1 MPTIAEQLTQLTQ
14 DRDDLVDNLTTK
26 GITGLTGDETFT
38 ELVPEVLNIPSGGG
52 TVEVKEK
59 DVNFYDYDG
68 TRLYSYTASEFANLT
83 EMPANPS
90 HDGLTAQGWNWSLS
104 DAKTYVADYGELD
117 VGQLYV
123 TDDNS
128 TRLYI
133 EIPMDNFGIQTNIT
147 SSSTITIDW
156 GDGTPTETKTDGYK
170 RHTYT
175 NKGKYII
182 KMTCS
187 GTLSFVANGNYGSYI
202 ITKQDPVSVDY
213 NKPFLNTL
221 KKIEFGNNVNLRDYS
236 FSNLKCLET
245 IVGVPI
251 NTTIPDSCLLETS
264 NLKCFVVKNG
274 VTSLGTSLT
283 QSSRIKLILPNTI
296 TAINSSTLN
305 QYSHKISLPSSLTSI
320 GSYGISNISSIP
332 YLKIPASV
340 NTISMYAFN
349 ASYGPAYFD
358 FSHHT
363 SIPSLGDSGFGGIK
377 AFQKIIVPD
386 DLYENWIAATNWSTY
401 ASNIVKKSESG
412 L

>member
-1 MPTIAEQLTQLTQ
+1 MSIQSEINRINSNIANAYDELETKGATMPQTENSNNLATTIAS
-14 DRDDLVDNLTTK
+14 
-26 GITGLTGDETFT
+26 
-38 ELVPEVLNIPSGGG
+38 IPSGGG
-52 TVEVKEK
+52 TVEPEEK

-68 TRLYSYTASEFANLT
+68 TRVYSYTASEFANLT
-83 EMPANPS
+83 EMPENPS

-104 DAKTYVADYGELD
+104 DAKTYVAEYGELEI
-117 VGQLYV
+117 GQLYV

-133 EIPMDNFGIQTNIT
+133 EIPTNNFGIQTNIY

-156 GDGTPTETKTDGYK
+156 GDGSPTETKTTGYK
-170 RHTYT
+170 RHTYS
-175 NKGKYII
+175 NKGKYVI

-187 GTLSFVANGNYGSYI
+187 GNLTFDANTNYGSYI

-213 NKPFLNTL
+213 NRPFLNTL
-221 KKIEFGNNVNLRDYS
+221 KKIEFGNNVSLRNYS

-245 IVGVPI
+245 IVGMPI
-251 NTTIPDSCLLETS
+251 NTTIPDNCFVETT
-264 NLKCFVVKNG
+264 NLKCFIVKNG
-274 VTSLGTSLT
+274 VTSLGSTLI
-283 QSSRIKLILPNTI
+283 QSSNVKLILSNTI
-296 TAINSSTLN
+296 TTVNSSTLN

-320 GSYGISNISSIP
+320 GMYGMSNANSIP

-349 ASYGPAYFD
+349 GSYGPAYFD

-377 AFQKIIVPD
+377 SFQKIVVPD
-386 DLYENWIAATNWSTY
+386 SLYENWIVETNWSTY
-401 ASNIVKKSESG
+401 ANNIVKKSEAG
-412 L
+412 I

>member
-52 TVEVKEK
+52 TVEVEEK

-68 TRLYSYTASEFANLT
+68 TLVYSYTASEFANLT
-83 EMPANPS
+83 EMPENPS

-104 DAKTYVADYGELD
+104 DAKTYVAEYGELEI
-117 VGQLYV
+117 GQLYV

-133 EIPMDNFGIQTNIT
+133 EIPVDNFGIQTNIS

-156 GDGTPTETKTDGYK
+156 GDGSATETKTTGYK
-170 RHTYT
+170 RHTYA

-187 GTLSFVANGNYGSYI
+187 GTLSFSANSNYGSYI

-213 NKPFLNTL
+213 NRPFLNTL
-221 KKIEFGNNVNLRDYS
+221 KKIEFGNNVNFTTYC
-236 FSNLKCLET
+236 FSNLKNLE
-245 IVGVPI
+245 IVVGMPI
-251 NTTIPDSCLLETS
+251 NTTIPDNCFIEAN
-264 NLKCFVVKNG
+264 NLKCFVIKSG
-274 VTSLGTSLT
+274 VTSLGSTLI
-283 QSSRIKLILPNTI
+283 QSSNVKLILPNTI
-296 TAINSSTLN
+296 TTINSSTLN
-305 QYSHKISLPSSLTSI
+305 QYSHKISLSSSLTSI
-320 GSYGISNISSIP
+320 GMYGMSNANSIP

-349 ASYGPAYFD
+349 GSYGPAYFD

-377 AFQKIIVPD
+377 VSQKIVVPD
-386 DLYENWIAATNWSTY
+386 SLYEDWIAATNWSTY
-401 ASNIVKKSESG
+401 SSNIVKKSESG